1 MNSKFYKMIAEGEH
15 QRQDFKYCIN
25 DSRKIARSMVAFANT
40 EGGRLL
46 LGIRDNGSVAGVR
59 SDEEYYMAEAAA
71 KLYSKPPV
79 NFQTH
84 QWLIE
89 GKTVLEI
96 EIQKSKEMP
105 HFAQNEEGKWM
116 VYIRKDDQNI
126 VAPGILLKVWEQ
138 QKSNN
143 GVFIKFSDEEKR
155 LLMLLTSDQH
165 LSLNQFTR
173 KSKLPRRKGEKILV
187 NLIVIGSVGMEINDI
202 GIRFFLR
209 DDFETS
215 IPGINC

>member
-1 MNSKFYKMIAEGEH
+1 MIAEGEH

-25 DSRKIARSMVAFANT
+25 DSRKIARSMVAFSNT

-46 LGIRDNGSVAGVR
+46 LGIRDNGSVAGVK

-79 NFQTH
+79 NFQTQ

-89 GKTVLEI
+89 GKSVLEI
-96 EIQKSKEMP
+96 VIPRSTEAP
-105 HFAQNEEGKWM
+105 YFAQNDQGKWV
-116 VYIRKDDQNI
+116 VYIRKADQNI

-138 QKSNN
+138 QKNPQ
-143 GVFIKFSDEEKR
+143 GVFIRFSDEEKR
-155 LLMLLTSDQH
+155 LLAILESEQH

-173 KSKLPRRKGEKILV
+173 KAKLPKWKGEKLLV
-187 NLIVIGSVGMEINDI
+187 KLIVIGIVGMDI
-202 GIRFFLR
+202 SESGTRFFLR
-209 DDFETS
+209 DDFEDKLEK
-215 IPGINC
+215 

>member
-1 MNSKFYKMIAEGEH
+1 MNSKLIRMIAEGEH

-25 DSRKIARSMVAFANT
+25 DSRKIARSMVAFSNT

-46 LGIRDNGSVAGVR
+46 LGIRDNGSVAGVK

-79 NFQTH
+79 NFQTQ

-89 GKTVLEI
+89 GKSVLEI
-96 EIQKSKEMP
+96 VIPRSTEAP
-105 HFAQNEEGKWM
+105 HFAQNDQGKWV
-116 VYIRKDDQNI
+116 VYIRKADQNI

-138 QKSNN
+138 QKNPQ
-143 GVFIKFSDEEKR
+143 GVFIRFSDEEKR
-155 LLMLLTSDQH
+155 LLALLESEQH

-173 KSKLPRRKGEKILV
+173 KAKLPKWKGEKLLV
-187 NLIVIGSVGMEINDI
+187 KLIVIGIVGMDI
-202 GIRFFLR
+202 SESGTRFFLR
-209 DDFETS
+209 DDFEDKLEK
-215 IPGINC
+215 